1 MLKSVKFSVL
11 STAGEP
17 GLEILPGKD
26 AERHAVNDPSG
37 KDSYGL
43 NGAWT
48 GGIPQG
54 KWTKMDPIPGA
65 ITVNIGN
72 MLMRLSDNKLK
83 STYHRVRA
91 LEEGEVSVWC
101 SFCLSL

>member
-1 MLKSVKFSVL
+1 M
-11 STAGEP
+11 
-17 GLEILPGKD
+17 
-26 AERHAVNDPSG
+26 NDPSG

-43 NGAWT
+43 NGALT

-83 STYHRVRA
+83 LTYHRVRA
-91 LEEGEVSVWC
+91 LEEGEVSV
-101 SFCLSL
+101 CLQLLLVLVAAHVVS

>member
-1 MLKSVKFSVL
+1 M
-11 STAGEP
+11 P
-17 GLEILPGKD
+17 
-26 AERHAVNDPSG
+26 
-37 KDSYGL
+37 
-43 NGAWT
+43 T

-72 MLMRLSDNKLK
+72 MLMRLSDNRLK

-91 LEEGEVSVWC
+91 LEEGEASVIAV
-101 SFCLSL
+101 

>member
-1 MLKSVKFSVL
+1 MSPAFVIILTV
-11 STAGEP
+11 GEP

-26 AERHAVNDPSG
+26 AEQHAVNDPSG

-91 LEEGEVSVWC
+91 LEEGEVSVCC
-101 SFCLSL
+101 SFCLLL

>member
-1 MLKSVKFSVL
+1 MLFY
-11 STAGEP
+11 A
-17 GLEILPGKD
+17 
-26 AERHAVNDPSG
+26 
-37 KDSYGL
+37 
-43 NGAWT
+43 

-91 LEEGEVSVWC
+91 LEEGETSVRAFVVMAADALPPFRVEVHPPHHLLDLTQTVSC
-101 SFCLSL
+101 MMASTI